1 MFLRTQ
7 ALEESYLHSER
18 APSSTTSTGKLL
30 SSHYVLGTVQTMLP
44 VFSEGGEARQLKRP
58 LSQGVALWQEKYP
71 AFWRHMGGHSG
82 GQEGFLEER
91 DWIYTS
97 ALNYPTKIRF

>member
-71 AFWRHMGGHSG
+71 AFWRHMGGTLVVRKAFLRNVT
-82 GQEGFLEER
+82 GFTHLR
-91 DWIYTS
+91 
-97 ALNYPTKIRF
+97 